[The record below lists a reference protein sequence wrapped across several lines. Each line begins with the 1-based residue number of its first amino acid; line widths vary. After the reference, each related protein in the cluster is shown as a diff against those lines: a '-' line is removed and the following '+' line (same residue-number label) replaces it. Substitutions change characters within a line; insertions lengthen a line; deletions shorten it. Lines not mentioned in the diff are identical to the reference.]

1 MSTKRM
7 SKTVIEGGR
16 GRHNKFERYQSNAE
30 VRAAQRDYI
39 KEVMADPEHAY
50 EDEIPERKSVYKDFR
65 DKLRPIYRWL
75 DSKVGRR
82 WDEVRSEVFEA
93 FDTRTTAGRHILF
106 DHLLKEVVDSESG
119 FDSHGRMAN
128 PEIPVIHSKENH
140 YYWSFADYYVN
151 QDGILCAREDRRR
164 RRYRAASEVIPTE
177 QEYKD
182 AELWLQNRMVIKID
196 GKLYWAAP
204 TEDIWMATW
213 FEPHKA
219 YDRWTPH
226 QLFYYVQKSGG
237 HEETHYRPD
246 IFYKDKYVSYTIKT
260 SGVYWEKVEN
270 PYSFRQRGEL
280 SQEEIKAFRS
290 FKSRIRKDMIAY
302 SKGR

>member
-30 VRAAQRDYI
+30 VRAAKRDYI
-39 KEVMADPEHAY
+39 KEVMVDPEYAY
-50 EDEIPERKSVYKDFR
+50 EDEIPERRAVYKDFR

-119 FDSHGRMAN
+119 FDDRGRMAN
-128 PEIPVIHSKENH
+128 PEIPVIHLKKQN
-140 YYWSFADYYVN
+140 YYWSFADYYV
-151 QDGILCAREDRRR
+151 DEEGILCAREDRHR
-164 RRYRAASEVIPTE
+164 RRYRYQPEATPTE

-182 AELWLQNRMVIKID
+182 TEAWLQNRMVIEKD
-196 GKLYWAAP
+196 GKLYWAVS
-204 TEDIWMATW
+204 TEGIWLGTF
-213 FEPHKA
+213 FEPNRV
-219 YDRWTPH
+219 YDRWSQH
-226 QLFYYVQKSGG
+226 ELYYYVRDSGE
-237 HEETHYRPD
+237 HEEIYWRPD
-246 IFYKDKYVSYTIKT
+246 VFYHDRQVSYKVKT
-260 SGVYWEKVEN
+260 CGTYWKKMDQ

-280 SQEEIKAFRS
+280 NAQDIKTFRS
-290 FKSRIRKDMIAY
+290 FKSRIRRLILAY

>member
-1 MSTKRM
+1 MSTKRL

-16 GRHNKFERYQSNAE
+16 YNGNKYDRRQSHTY
-30 VRAAQRDYI
+30 VRAEERDYL
-39 KEVMADPEHAY
+39 KAVMADLEHA
-50 EDEIPERKSVYKDFR
+50 EEHEIGHIQPVYQGFR
-65 DKLRPIYRWL
+65 DKLSPMYRWIEAQ
-75 DSKVGRR
+75 VGRV
-82 WDEVRSEVFEA
+82 WSEVRSEIFQK
-93 FDTRTTAGRHILF
+93 FDTRTTAGRHITF
-106 DHLLKEVVDSESG
+106 DHLLKEIVDTESG
-119 FDSHGRMAN
+119 FDNHGMMAN
-128 PEIPVIHSKENH
+128 PNIPVIPADKKH
-140 YYWSFADYYVN
+140 YWYGVSDYYVD
-151 QDGILCAREDRRR
+151 QDGILQVRPERRQR
-164 RRYRAASEVIPTE
+164 RFRSQLEAVPTE

-182 AELWLQNRMVIKID
+182 AELWLQNRMVIKLD

-280 SQEEIKAFRS
+280 SQEEVKVFRS